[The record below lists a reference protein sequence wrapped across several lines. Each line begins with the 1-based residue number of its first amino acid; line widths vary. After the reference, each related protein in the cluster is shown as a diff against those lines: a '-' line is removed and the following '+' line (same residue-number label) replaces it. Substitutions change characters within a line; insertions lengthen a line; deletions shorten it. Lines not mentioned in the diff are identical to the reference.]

1 MQNPTTRPKRWRS
14 LNRFNGT
21 YASRRLQ
28 QQSQQRLQRR
38 RYPQPAS
45 LESVIQRGGVVKL
58 PMGAA
63 IWALGSRV
71 YFKLLPRNEL
81 QISTRPTGSLFNRRL
96 QSSRIRTVWPNRAR
110 KDREVRKLGQG
121 VKFALLSL

>member
-28 QQSQQRLQRR
+28 QQSQQRLQRK
-38 RYPQPAS
+38 RYPKPAS
-45 LESVIQRGGVVKL
+45 LESVIQPDGVVKL

-63 IWALGSRV
+63 IWSPGTRV
-71 YFKLLPRNEL
+71 FFKLLPRNEL
-81 QISTRPTGSLFNRRL
+81 QISTRPTGSFFNRRL
-96 QSSRIRTVWPNRAR
+96 QSSRIRRVWPNRAR
-110 KDREVRKLGQG
+110 KDRTVGELGSV
-121 VKFALLSL
+121 VKFTHEP